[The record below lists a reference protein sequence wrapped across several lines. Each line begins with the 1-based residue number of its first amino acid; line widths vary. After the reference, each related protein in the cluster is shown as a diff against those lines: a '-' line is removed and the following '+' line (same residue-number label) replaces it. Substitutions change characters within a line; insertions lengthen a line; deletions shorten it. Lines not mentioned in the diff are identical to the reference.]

1 MKNITIDYT
10 NIMNPTDNSRF
21 LNDHDFESIRKDIET
36 IQKQIQSER
45 ETNEALHFLSLP
57 NAYDKR
63 YSKTVFGNVLI
74 DAKSQI
80 DSRTK
85 QIRNNFSDYVQIAIG
100 GSALGSIALVD
111 ALGEGPVNV
120 HLPDNIDPEWIA
132 SILDKID
139 PQRTILNIISKS
151 GGTVETL
158 STFFIFYEELKKKVD
173 KNTLKE
179 RITIMTNPE
188 RGPLYMLA
196 KAEGFQLIPIP
207 NSVHGRFSV
216 LSPGGLLTAAVAGI
230 NIDELLDGA
239 RKMDEITTHSDF
251 WKNPVLIYAAIH
263 YLLNT
268 RKSIDTLVLMPY
280 SNSIKAIAD
289 WYSQLVAESLGK
301 KGMGVTPVKAVG
313 ATDQHSQLQLYND
326 GPKNKFITFFS
337 VEKFRSHFQIPEA
350 FPSTQDFQYL
360 SGHSINE
367 LFHSEERATAYSVYK
382 NMVPNCTI
390 KIPEVSAYYMGQL
403 FMFLEKVIP
412 VLGNLYNVN
421 AFDQPGV
428 EESKEYARALLGKEG
443 EAYEKKRREI
453 EAYSDPANRK
463 IV

>member
-158 STFFIFYEELKKKVD
+158 STFFIFYEELKKKVATMFTD
-173 KNTLKE
+173 PQRQRKSDPGRPELCNVYTLQGLYS
-179 RITIMTNPE
+179 TPE
-188 RGPLYMLA
+188 DVMEIAAGCRSAAIGCTECKRRLA
-196 KAEGFQLIPIP
+196 AAIAEGMRPI
-207 NSVHGRFSV
+207 HEKR
-216 LSPGGLLTAAVAGI
+216 
-230 NIDELLDGA
+230 E
-239 RKMDEITTHSDF
+239 
-251 WKNPVLIYAAIH
+251 H
-263 YLLNT
+263 YLAHPEEVRGIIEDGNI
-268 RKSIDTLVLMPY
+268 RAGRIAAETL
-280 SNSIKAIAD
+280 
-289 WYSQLVAESLGK
+289 AE
-301 KGMGVTPVKAVG
+301 V
-313 ATDQHSQLQLYND
+313 
-326 GPKNKFITFFS
+326 
-337 VEKFRSHFQIPEA
+337 REA
-350 FPSTQDFQYL
+350 MKIE
-360 SGHSINE
+360 HE
-367 LFHSEERATAYSVYK
+367 L
-382 NMVPNCTI
+382 
-390 KIPEVSAYYMGQL
+390 
-403 FMFLEKVIP
+403 
-412 VLGNLYNVN
+412 
-421 AFDQPGV
+421 
-428 EESKEYARALLGKEG
+428 
-443 EAYEKKRREI
+443 
-453 EAYSDPANRK
+453 
-463 IV
+463 